1 MRRTIAG
8 SRAIVTGASGGLGR
22 AIATELARQGAN
34 LVLVARRA
42 DQLRAVADEISQ
54 TGGRATVVAGDITDP
69 QIRQQAIAK
78 AQTEF
83 GGLDLLV
90 NNAGVGAIGRFDAA
104 DEARLRRVFEIN
116 FFAAA
121 ELTRAAI
128 PMLRLGRQPIIVNIG
143 SVLGLRATPQNSE
156 YCASKFALRGW
167 SESIRIELASDGID
181 VLLVSLG
188 PTQSDFWDHLVGQN
202 KAPPWSTSGA
212 MPTELAASKI
222 VRAVEAGRREL
233 IPSFK
238 ARWFVRAGRL
248 FPGLMDRFMR
258 RYG

>member
-8 SRAIVTGASGGLGR
+8 SRAIVTGASGGVGR
-22 AIATELARQGAN
+22 AIAIELARQGAN

-42 DQLRAVADEISQ
+42 EQLRAVADEISQ
-54 TGGRATVVAGDITDP
+54 TGGRAAVVAGDITDP
-69 QIRQQAIAK
+69 QVRQEVIAK
-78 AQTEF
+78 AQAEF

-90 NNAGVGAIGRFDAA
+90 NNAGVGAIGRFDVA
-104 DEARLRRVFEIN
+104 DEARFRRVFEIN

-128 PMLRLGRQPIIVNIG
+128 PVLRSGRHPMIVNIG

-167 SESIRIELASDGID
+167 SESIRIELASVGID

-202 KAPPWSTSGA
+202 EPPPWSTSGA
-212 MPTELAASKI
+212 MPAELAASKI
-222 VRAVEAGRREL
+222 VRAIRAGRREL
-233 IPSFK
+233 IPGFK